1 MLIITVDD
9 SAFRA
14 TLRSVRVGLSD
25 RRQSWSA
32 LATGCNRWT
41 EPA

>member
-1 MLIITVDD
+1 MLTVTVDD

-25 RRQSWSA
+25 MTPVMERIGDTLQSMD
-32 LATGCNRWT
+32 
-41 EPA
+41 